1 MNAQDS
7 LQFLNSISV
16 MKNVTGSVAVT
27 TPNGI
32 VLVQQPGY
40 RYELAKTPEEVA
52 DLLRISN
59 IRELLRKRL
68 VSLVY

>member
-16 MKNVTGSVAVT
+16 MKNVTGSVAVA

-52 DLLRISN
+52 DLLRMSN

>member
-59 IRELLRKRL
+59 IRELLRKQL

>member
-1 MNAQDS
+1 
-7 LQFLNSISV
+7 

-59 IRELLRKRL
+59 IRELLRKQL